1 MKKLIIS
8 ITIIS
13 FMNLIGCYYQE
24 QMNPGTYNF
33 DEEDELHLTT
43 KDTTY
48 NIGKKDYHLENDTLF
63 VTFKK
68 KLDRETTLK
77 TVTEIPVNE
86 IESVEVEKT
95 DAGMTVLLTLG
106 IVVGALG
113 LIFLLG
119 FDMGPLNIKGPGESG
134 GNSL

>member
-1 MKKLIIS
+1 MKKFI
-8 ITIIS
+8 ITITILS
-13 FMNLIGCYYQE
+13 FLNLIGCYYQE

-48 NIGKKDYHLENDTLF
+48 NIGEKDYHLENDTLF

-95 DAGMTVLLTLG
+95 DAGMTALLTLG
-106 IVVGALG
+106 IIVGALG

-119 FDMGPLNIKGPGESG
+119 DMGPLNIKGPGESG